1 MARATSAREVARR
14 VLRRVDTE
22 GAYASLAL
30 AGELERSQLAADD
43 RALATEIAYGVI
55 RHRSRLTRALTAH
68 APRGIGKLSPAIRV
82 ALEAA
87 AYQILFLDRVPAYAA
102 VDDAVGAIRRVAGE
116 RVAGFANRVLRALAS
131 AGEPPLP
138 DRGDLPAYLATV
150 CSMPAWLV
158 EQLTSAL
165 APDEWEPGAL
175 ALTAPAP
182 LWARIDRGRIQPDEL
197 GRLLADER
205 PGATAEESPLCADA
219 VRVGGAGS
227 PDASRSFQDGL
238 WTVQDLGAQIVAR
251 MVGARPGQRI
261 LDACAGVGG
270 KSTHLAQI
278 AGDRAIIDA
287 ADQSQRKLD
296 LLTDSARRLGLTSI
310 RPIAS
315 DLRRPGPELA
325 GAYDAVLLDAP
336 CSGLGVLRRHPEL
349 KWRSSPAAVA
359 ELAALQR
366 ELFGALWRRV
376 RPGGVLVYSV
386 CTFTAAEGPDQ
397 IRGLLADAPELEHVA
412 PEPDPA
418 VDWAAVETGGPR
430 KIAQAAARD
439 VCLPDPLGG
448 HQVRTWPHRHGA
460 DAFFAVRLRRR
471 C

>member
-1 MARATSAREVARR
+1 MARQTSAREVARR
-14 VLRRVDTE
+14 VLRRVDAE

-30 AGELERSQLAADD
+30 AGELERGQLAAED
-43 RALATEIAYGVI
+43 RALATEIAYGVL
-55 RHRSRLTRALTAH
+55 RHRSRLERALTAH
-68 APRGIGKLSPAIRV
+68 APRGLGKLSPAIRA
-82 ALEAA
+82 ALDAA

-102 VDDAVGAIRRVAGE
+102 VDDAVGAIRRVAGG
-116 RVAGFANRVLRALAS
+116 RVAGFANRVLRALAGS
-131 AGEPPLP
+131 GEPPLP
-138 DRGDLPAYLATV
+138 DRADDLSAYLSTV

-158 EQLTSAL
+158 EQLTDAL
-165 APDEWEPGAL
+165 AEEEWEPGAL

-182 LWARIDRGRIQPDEL
+182 LWGRIDRNRIQPDEL

-205 PGATAEESPLCADA
+205 PGATVEESALCGDA
-219 VRVGGAGS
+219 VRLSGAGS

-251 MVGARPGQRI
+251 MVGVRPGQRI

-278 AGDRAIIDA
+278 VGDRAIIDA

-315 DLRRPGPELA
+315 DLRRPGSELA
-325 GAYDAVLLDAP
+325 DEYDAILLDAP

-349 KWRSSPAAVA
+349 KWRSSPPTVA

-366 ELFGALWRRV
+366 ELLDALWRRL

-386 CTFTAAEGPDQ
+386 CTFTGAEGPDQ
-397 IRGLLADAPELEHVA
+397 IHGLLAGTPELEHIA

-418 VDWAAVETGGPR
+418 VDWGAVET
-430 KIAQAAARD
+430 
-439 VCLPDPLGG
+439 GG

-471 C
+471 A